1 MKALTEVWSS
11 ITGNINTR
19 AKDPVIGSFIVA
31 WALCNWDKLALLFFG
46 DEKVP
51 KRIAE
56 LVESMA
62 ITEAPSLVYHD
73 LDLFVIPLV
82 LTFTYLFILPWV
94 SLWVNEKQKDAIISQ
109 HTHAVDLDIAQAR
122 KQWELNKE
130 KLRSNPNKEF
140 LAKDVELDL
149 QEEKERIERRNK
161 IREYIDQK
169 AKAVSELAKKQ
180 EAEARLAEQEVLL
193 KQKELEE
200 KERKSTR
207 EKQRLDEQ
215 TQIHKATMA
224 SHRFPTAYMLMHKLA
239 ANLQKDDL
247 TMSFDGLSECI
258 AAIFGYRNFQQ
269 LLDDKNFT
277 NENFKRMK
285 YVIADD
291 SLLKRLEDIT
301 ISEAEHNEDFVTD
314 VVFEHIQDMFEGF
327 SCEFLSEDGLVDAIA
342 NYVHEDSYS
351 VLSSEELS
359 GPIADSNTI
368 FEEVELEVKDY
379 NFNED
384 FNVEFTGSASGYHR
398 QESDVPGRALDISL
412 KATCRPILGK
422 FGLGEIENYEIGG
435 DISDFD

>member
-56 LVESMA
+56 LVESMS
-62 ITEAPSLVYHD
+62 ITEDSSLVYRD
-73 LDLFVIPLV
+73 LDLFVIPLI
-82 LTFTYLFILPWV
+82 LTCSYLFILPWV

-109 HTHAVDLDIAQAR
+109 HTHAVDLDITQAR

-149 QEEKERIERRNK
+149 EAEKKRIDRRNK

-169 AKAVSELAKKQ
+169 AKAASELAKKQ
-180 EAEARLAEQEVLL
+180 EAEARLVEQEALL
-193 KQKELEE
+193 KQKEVEE

-215 TQIHKATMA
+215 AKIHKATME
-224 SHRFPTAYMLMHKLA
+224 SHRFPIAYALMHKLA
-239 ANLQKDDL
+239 ANLQKDNL
-247 TMSFDGLSECI
+247 TMSLDGLSECL
-258 AAIFGYRNFQQ
+258 AAIFGYQNFQK
-269 LLDDKNFT
+269 LLEDKNFT
-277 NENFKRMK
+277 NENFKKIR
-285 YVIADD
+285 YVLADD
-291 SLLKRLEDIT
+291 SLLKRLEKIT
-301 ISEAEHNEDFVTD
+301 ASEVEHNEDFDTD
-314 VVFEHIQDMFEGF
+314 VVFEHIQDIFEDF
-327 SCEFLSEDGLVDAIA
+327 SCEFLSEDGLVDSIA

-351 VLSSEELS
+351 VLDSEELS
-359 GPIADSNTI
+359 GAMVESDTI

-379 NFNED
+379 NFDED
-384 FNVEFTGSASGYHR
+384 FSVEFTGSASGHHR
-398 QESDVPGRALDISL
+398 QEPGVPSRTLDIWL
-412 KATCRPILGK
+412 KATCKPVLGK
-422 FGLGEIENYEIGG
+422 FGLGEIEDYKIGG
-435 DISDFD
+435 DIRDFI